1 MKETNRERKNPIKY
15 LIDLNDEQKTKI
27 YGYIYKITSPS
38 NKNYIGKTT
47 NLKVRYAA
55 YKNNKTKSQNKIYNS
70 ILKHGWENHTFEIL
84 DVVYIEENSKI
95 KLSDLEIYYIKFYD
109 SFTNGLNLSLG
120 GEGVGKGNI
129 PHNKGIYGVYKT
141 KEETKIKISNKNK
154 GRKITEEQKVN
165 YRLSKLGD
173 KNPMFN
179 KKQSEETKLKKS
191 KNHARCVKLINL
203 LNNEIYN
210 SIKEASD
217 KNNINP
223 NNLRYSLFIKKQN
236 NYNIVVYEGD
246 KQGTEK

>member
-1 MKETNRERKNPIKY
+1 MKDPNRERKGEIKY
-15 LIDLNDEQKTKI
+15 NISLNEEQKEKI

-38 NKNYIGKTT
+38 NKIYIGKTT
-47 NLKVRYAA
+47 NLKARYSA

-70 ILKHGWENHTFEIL
+70 ILKYGWEKHTFEVL
-84 DVVYIEENSKI
+84 DVVYTEENSKT
-95 KLSDLEIYYIKFYD
+95 KLSDLEIYYIKFYN
-109 SFTNGLNLSLG
+109 SFVNGLNLSSG
-120 GEGVGKGNI
+120 GEGVGKGII
-129 PHNKGIYGVYKT
+129 PHNKGIYGVYKV
-141 KEETKIKISNKNK
+141 KEETKIKISSKNK
-154 GRKITEEQKVN
+154 GRKVTEEQKVN
-165 YRLSKLGD
+165 YSLSKLGD

-203 LNNEIYN
+203 ENNEIYN

-236 NYNIVVYEGD
+236 NYNIVLYEGD
-246 KQGTEK
+246 K